1 MLDEF
6 WSNLINSKK
15 KPSDESLSGQIE
27 KGNIDLYNR
36 PRVVNPDGSI
46 STVRSLSF
54 NPDGKS
60 EVLIPTVV
68 GDKIVSDEEAIQNYF
83 KTGQHLGKFKTPN
96 DATRYAESLHK
107 QQEAFYR

>member
-1 MLDEF
+1 MLDEL
-6 WSNLINSKK
+6 WSNLVNARK
-15 KPSDESLSGQIE
+15 KPSDDSLSGQIE

-83 KTGQHLGKFKTPN
+83 KTGQHLGKFKTPQE
-96 DATRYAESLHK
+96 ATRYAETLHK
-107 QQEAFYR
+107 QQESFYK